1 MPILTSQ
8 FNDLVKNALVQWRE
22 EYESVEKNAR
32 QLFDILPNENL
43 TSEHSHIDSP
53 GFARRKDEGGSYV
66 IGSPRQ
72 GYSLTLT
79 KSRIG
84 LKDSVT
90 WEMRKYDKYRE
101 IEKKMRGLGES
112 TAMRIELDLTHLFT
126 FGLQGSSYTNMD
138 GETVNT
144 VTGDGLPIFSNS
156 HTITGSSTTVDNL
169 NGTNAFNRPNLEAAE
184 RLFRNMVNMND
195 VKVTPKPNAII
206 TGDDPAI
213 VNVVK
218 EFMVSVGAPDTAER
232 AENVYRNKYTHIQ
245 LPFLATTNLGAP
257 TATGRY
263 YWMLADLKH
272 KDAILEFSEMPTFT
286 APNPGSN
293 GEDFDTD
300 KFQLS
305 LLWETIVEKLR
316 EFGETL
322 KIIFE
327 TIPSQVRNLRKGV
340 TTMYGVPAT
349 AMI

>member
-32 QLFDILPNENL
+32 QLYDITPNENL

-53 GFARRKDEGGSYV
+53 GVAKRKDEGGSYV

-72 GYSLTLT
+72 GYTLNLT

-84 LKDSVT
+84 LRDSVT

-126 FGLQGSSYTNMD
+126 FGLQGASYTNMD

-144 VTGDGLPIFSNS
+144 VTGDAVAIFSNS
-156 HTITGSSTTVDNL
+156 HTVTGSATNVDNL
-169 NGTNAFNRPNLEAAE
+169 NGTQAFNRTGLELAE
-184 RLFRNMVNMND
+184 RLFANMVNMND
-195 VKVTPKPNAII
+195 VKVVPKPDTII
-206 TGDDPAI
+206 TSDEPAV
-213 VNVVK
+213 VNLVQ
-218 EFMVSVGAPDTAER
+218 EFLRSVGAPDTAER
-232 AENVYRNKYTHIQ
+232 AENVYKGKYKHIV
-245 LPFLATTNLGAP
+245 LPLLATSNLGAP
-257 TATGRY
+257 SSTGRF

-272 KDAILEFSEMPTFT
+272 KDAIVEFSEMPTFT

-300 KFQLS
+300 DWKFKSSASYAYGILDYK
-305 LLWETIVEKLR
+305 WIV
-316 EFGETL
+316 GA
-322 KIIFE
+322 
-327 TIPSQVRNLRKGV
+327 
-340 TTMYGVPAT
+340 PAT
-349 AMI
+349 SV

>member
-1 MPILTSQ
+1 MPILTTQ

-22 EYESVEKNAR
+22 EYESVERNAR
-32 QLFDILPNENL
+32 QLFDIVPNEAQ
-43 TSEHSHIDSP
+43 TSEYSHIDSP
-53 GFARRKDEGGSYV
+53 GFARRKDQGGAYV

-72 GYSLTLT
+72 GYSLNLT

-84 LKDSVT
+84 LRDSVT

-144 VTGDGLPIFSNS
+144 VTGDGVAIFSNS
-156 HTITGSSTTVDNL
+156 HTVTGSATNVDNL
-169 NGTNAFNRPNLEAAE
+169 NSTLAFNRTNLEAAE

-195 VKVTPKPNAII
+195 VKVVPKPDTII

-213 VNVVK
+213 VNVVT
-218 EFMVSVGAPDTAER
+218 EFMKSVGAPDTSER
-232 AENVYRNKYTHIQ
+232 ADNVYKGKYRHIQ
-245 LPFLATTNLGAP
+245 LPFLATTNVGAP
-257 TATGRY
+257 TSTGRY

-286 APNPGSN
+286 PPNPNGN

-300 KFQLS
+300 DWKFKSSASYAYGILDYK
-305 LLWETIVEKLR
+305 WIV
-316 EFGETL
+316 GAA
-322 KIIFE
+322 
-327 TIPSQVRNLRKGV
+327 
-340 TTMYGVPAT
+340 AT
-349 AMI
+349 SV

>member
-22 EYESVEKNAR
+22 EYEAVEKNAR
-32 QLFDILPNENL
+32 QLYDIMPNEQL

-72 GYSLTLT
+72 GYTLNLT

-84 LKDSVT
+84 LRDSVT

-126 FGLQGSSYTNMD
+126 FGLQGSTYTNMD

-144 VTGDGLPIFSNS
+144 VTGDGLQIFSNS
-156 HTITGSSTTVDNL
+156 HTITGSATTVDNL
-169 NGTNAFNRPNLEAAE
+169 NGTTAFSRTGLEAAE

-195 VKVTPKPNAII
+195 VKVVPKPDTII
-206 TGDDPAI
+206 TSDEPSVTNLVG
-213 VNVVK
+213 
-218 EFMVSVGAPDTAER
+218 EFMKSVGAPDTAER
-232 AENVYRNKYTHIQ
+232 AENVYKGKYKHIV
-245 LPFLATTNLGAP
+245 LPLLATTNVGGPTTTGAF
-257 TATGRY
+257 

-272 KDAILEFSEMPTFT
+272 KDTILEFSEMPTFT

-300 KFQLS
+300 DWKFKSSASYAYGILDYK
-305 LLWETIVEKLR
+305 WIV
-316 EFGETL
+316 GAA
-322 KIIFE
+322 
-327 TIPSQVRNLRKGV
+327 
-340 TTMYGVPAT
+340 AT
-349 AMI
+349 SV

>member
-22 EYESVEKNAR
+22 EYESVDKAAR
-32 QLFDILPNENL
+32 QLYDMVPNDNL

-53 GFARRKDEGGSYV
+53 GFARRKDEGSPYV
-66 IGSPRQ
+66 VGSPRQ
-72 GYSLTLT
+72 GYTLNLT

-126 FGLQGSSYTNMD
+126 FGLQGSTYTNMD

-144 VTGDGLPIFSNS
+144 VTGDAVQIFSNS
-156 HTITGSSTTVDNL
+156 HTITGSGTNVDNL
-169 NGTNAFNRPNLEAAE
+169 NGTLAFNRTSLEAAE

-195 VKVTPKPNAII
+195 VKVVPKPDTII
-206 TGDDPAI
+206 TSDEPAL
-213 VNVVK
+213 VNVVS
-218 EFMVSVGAPDTAER
+218 EFLRSMKAPDTAEN
-232 AENVYRNKYTHIQ
+232 AENVYKGKYNHLV
-245 LPFLATTNLGAP
+245 LPLLATSNLGAP
-257 TATGRY
+257 SSTGRY
-263 YWMLADLKH
+263 YWMLADMKH
-272 KDAILEFSEMPTFT
+272 KDAILEFSEMPTFQ

-300 KFQLS
+300 DWKFKSSASYAYGILDYK
-305 LLWETIVEKLR
+305 W
-316 EFGETL
+316 
-322 KIIFE
+322 IIG
-327 TIPSQVRNLRKGV
+327 SA
-340 TTMYGVPAT
+340 AT
-349 AMI
+349 SV